1 MCQIWTTTDFYFWVI
16 ASYFDGIKIEDGQ
29 RWCAVWACSRNIYE
43 LFRLGKEAHKAKS
56 SVAILGMQEVVE
68 ELKKLEILAKSEES
82 PDQYPE
88 IVETFAT
95 ICQLAIEELD
105 EIIPTL

>member
-1 MCQIWTTTDFYFWVI
+1 
-16 ASYFDGIKIEDGQ
+16 
-29 RWCAVWACSRNIYE
+29 
-43 LFRLGKEAHKAKS
+43 
-56 SVAILGMQEVVE
+56 MQEVVE
-68 ELKKLEILAKSEES
+68 ELKKLEILAKSEDS